1 MSPQYITLKG
11 RAVDISNMEFG
22 RLTAL
27 GPTGRGNDG
36 GILWHCRCI
45 CGKETIVTGAHLRSG
60 HTTSCGCYQ
69 SDITTERSTS
79 HGMSRTK
86 EYQVW
91 CSMNERCRNPNN
103 RHYRDYGGRGIV
115 VCEEWKEDFV
125 VFHDYMGDLPFK
137 GATVD
142 RINNELGYFP
152 GNVKWSTQ
160 TEQARNRRNNTM
172 LTYNGKTQSMSAWA
186 EEAGMGHST
195 IQTRMKLGWPIDKV
209 LTEPVDNEPRLI
221 TYDGRT
227 QRVAAWA
234 REMGI
239 DRAAIR
245 SRLELGWDIDRAF
258 TQPVKKRQ

>member
-103 RHYRDYGGRGIV
+103 KHYRDYGGRGIV
-115 VCEEWKEDFV
+115 VCDEWQNDFAAFRDHV
-125 VFHDYMGDLPFK
+125 GPMPFD
-137 GATVD
+137 GATIDRVD
-142 RINNELGYFP
+142 NGSGYLP

-160 TEQARNRRNNTM
+160 TEQARNRRNNTL
-172 LTYNGKTQSMSAWA
+172 LTYNGKTQCLSAWA
-186 EEAGMGHST
+186 EETGIHRSV
-195 IQTRMKLGWPIDKV
+195 IQTRLKWGWDIDGT
-209 LTEPVDNEPRLI
+209 LTQPVRKRQRLI
-221 TYDGRT
+221 TYSGRT
-227 QRVAAWA
+227 QHVAAWA
-234 REMGI
+234 KEVGL
-239 DRAAIR
+239 DRATIR

-258 TQPVKKRQ
+258 TQPVKKRP